1 MAFSN
6 PKTLKFMRKIGHQV
20 FVYLLLIPL
29 AVVFSTPLLWLVSTA
44 LKADTQVNVWPPVWI
59 PEPLQWSNFIKV
71 FTEANFGLYLK
82 NTLVIAVQSTIGTV
96 ITSSMA
102 AFGFSRLRFPGRNFL
117 FSVLLATMMLPYV
130 VTLVPTFILFRRLN
144 WLDSYKP
151 LTLPYFFGGSAFFI
165 FLLRQSFTA
174 VPHELFE
181 QAKIDGASSY
191 RQYWQIMLP
200 LSKPVLSTVT
210 IFSLMN
216 HWNDFMGP
224 LIYIN
229 DPDKFTLSLGLRSFM
244 SASGTGVR
252 YQEQMA
258 FALLMT
264 LPLLVAFFF
273 FQQYF
278 IKGVIMTGMKG

>member
-1 MAFSN
+1 MYRRA
-6 PKTLKFMRKIGHQV
+6 KTRKLLRKIGYQV
-20 FVYLLLIPL
+20 LVYMLLIPIAVIL
-29 AVVFSTPLLWLVSTA
+29 ATPLVWLASTA
-44 LKADTQVNVWPPVWI
+44 LKPDNQVSAWPPVWI
-59 PEPLQWSNFIKV
+59 PNPIQWENFRLV
-71 FTEANFGLYLK
+71 FTEANFGLYLQ
-82 NTLVIAVQSTIGTV
+82 NTLLIAVLATIGTV
-96 ITSSMA
+96 ITASMT
-102 AFGFSRLRFPGRNFL
+102 AFGFSRLRFPGRDFL
-117 FSVLLATMMLPYV
+117 FSILLATMMLPYV

-144 WLDSYKP
+144 WLNSYKP
-151 LTLPYFFGGSAFFI
+151 LIVPYFFGGSAFFI

-200 LSKPVLSTVT
+200 LSKPVLSTVA

-229 DPDKFTLSLGLRSFM
+229 DPEKFTLSLGLRSFM
-244 SASGTGVR
+244 SMSGAGVR

-264 LPLLVAFFF
+264 LPLLIAFFS

-278 IKGVIMTGMKG
+278 IQGVIMTGIKG

>member
-1 MAFSN
+1 MFSN
-6 PKTLKFMRKIGHQV
+6 PKVLKFMRKAGYQV
-20 FVYLLLIPL
+20 LVYLLLIPL
-29 AVVFSTPLLWLVSTA
+29 AVIFSTPLLWLVSTA
-44 LKADTQVNVWPPVWI
+44 LKPDTQMSAWPPVWI
-59 PEPLQWSNFIKV
+59 PRPPQWGNFTLV
-71 FTEANFGLYLK
+71 FTDANFGLYLK
-82 NTLVIAVQSTIGTV
+82 NTLIIAVLSTIGSV
-96 ITSSMA
+96 VTSSMT
-102 AFGFSRLRFPGRNFL
+102 AFGFSRLRFPGRDIL

-130 VTLVPTFILFRRLN
+130 VTLVPTFILFRRLG
-144 WLDSYKP
+144 WLNSYRP
-151 LTLPYFFGGSAFFI
+151 LIVPSFFGGGAFFI
-165 FLLRQSFTA
+165 FLLRQSFSA

-181 QAKIDGASSY
+181 QARIDGASSY

-229 DPDKFTLSLGLRSFM
+229 DPQKFTLSLGLRSFM
-244 SASGTGVR
+244 GMSGAGVR

-264 LPLLVAFFF
+264 LPLLVAFFS

-278 IKGVIMTGMKG
+278 IKGVIMTGIKG

>member
-1 MAFSN
+1 MFSD
-6 PKTLKFMRKIGHQV
+6 PKTLKFMNKTGYQA
-20 FVYLLLIPL
+20 FVYLLLVPL
-29 AVVFSTPLLWLVSTA
+29 AIIFCTPLLWLVSTA
-44 LKADTQVNVWPPVWI
+44 LKADTQVGAWPPIWV
-59 PEPLQWSNFIKV
+59 PNPLQWSNFTKV
-71 FTEANFGLYLK
+71 FTEADFGLHLK
-82 NTLVIAVQSTIGTV
+82 NTLVIAVLSTIGTV
-96 ITSSMA
+96 VTSSMT
-102 AFGFSRLRFPGRNFL
+102 AFGFSRLRFPGRDFL
-117 FSVLLATMMLPYV
+117 FSALLATMMLPYV
-130 VTLVPTFILFRRLN
+130 VTLVPTFILFKRLN
-144 WLDSYKP
+144 WLDSFKP
-151 LTLPYFFGGSAFFI
+151 LIVPYYFGGGAFFI
-165 FLLRQSFTA
+165 FLLRQSFSA
-174 VPHELFE
+174 IPQELFE

-229 DPDKFTLSLGLRSFM
+229 DPERFTLSLGLRSFM
-244 SASGTGVR
+244 SASGSGVR

-258 FALLMT
+258 YALLMT
-264 LPLLVAFFF
+264 LPLLVAFFS